1 MPVNTPDRARSAAAL
16 DRLLQGCDGVQAAM
30 FALRDG
36 RPFVEKSRARVE
48 GGKLAAMTSSLV
60 ALGRSVLRELNAGE
74 LDHVLI
80 EGSSGKLVV
89 SNVPDSG
96 GLLILAVLASSEARL
111 GLVLGHSKMCAQALA
126 IGRSSEAAR
135 TA

>member
-1 MPVNTPDRARSAAAL
+1 MPVNTPDRTRSAAAL

-36 RPFVEKSRARVE
+36 RPFVEKSRTKVE

-60 ALGRSVLRELNAGE
+60 ALGKSVLRELKAGE

-80 EGSSGKLVV
+80 EGSTGKLVV
-89 SNVPDSG
+89 SSVPDSG
-96 GLLILAVLASSEARL
+96 GLLILAVLASSDARL
-111 GLVLGHSKMCAQALA
+111 GLVLGHSKMCAQAVA
-126 IGRSSEAAR
+126 AASQDGAAR
-135 TA
+135 SA